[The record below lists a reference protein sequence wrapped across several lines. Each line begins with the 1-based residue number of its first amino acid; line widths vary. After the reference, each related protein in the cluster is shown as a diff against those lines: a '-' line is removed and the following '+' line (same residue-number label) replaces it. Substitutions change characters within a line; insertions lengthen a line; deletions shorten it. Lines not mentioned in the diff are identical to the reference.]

1 MNKQSGLSIT
11 ELLISLFLASFI
23 GSLMIQIYITDKK
36 HYLIIQ
42 RELQTNSDIHWVSE
56 LLKKSIRSA
65 GFTPCIGLDQL
76 AVFDHRDHTKAI
88 KSMEINS
95 ARDLIHIN
103 RMNDHFGEVTQIISS
118 TRIELSSNTALT
130 KLRPIII
137 SDCTHAEIH
146 LVQQVYHLNQKTQ
159 LILKEPL
166 KFSYESQVFVGEW
179 LEEEWF
185 IKLNAQGIRAL
196 FCKQLQHTE
205 ELTELIH
212 SLVIKRKKLQHKQGI
227 EVIMGLAK
235 EKQHSLIVTVR
246 GT

>member
-1 MNKQSGLSIT
+1 MKKQSGLSST

-36 HYLIIQ
+36 HYLIVQ
-42 RELQTNSDIHWVSE
+42 RELQTNFDIHWVSE

-65 GFTPCIGLDQL
+65 GFTPCIGLDHL
-76 AVFDHRDHTKAI
+76 TVFDHRDHTHAI
-88 KSMEINS
+88 KSMKINP
-95 ARDLIHIN
+95 AGDLIHIN
-103 RMNDHFGEVTQIISS
+103 RMNDHFEEVIHITSS
-118 TRIELSSNTALT
+118 TRIEVSSNTALT

-146 LVQQVYHLNQKTQ
+146 QVQEVYHLNQQTE

-166 KFSYESQVFVGEW
+166 KFSYESQAFVGEW

-185 IKLNAQGIRAL
+185 IKINAQGKRAL

-212 SLVIKRKKLQHKQGI
+212 TLVIKKTKFQHKQGV
-227 EVIMGLAK
+227 EVMMALEK
-235 EKQHSLIVTVR
+235 EKQHSFIVRVR
-246 GT
+246 G